1 MTEKDFPGLEYIAAL
16 LDTVDDKSDFWLIYE
31 LGGPN
36 LTKNL
41 FDVKG
46 QFHNGE
52 RIYHVQHNDFYYAIK
67 ENRHLL

>member
-1 MTEKDFPGLEYIAAL
+1 M
-16 LDTVDDKSDFWLIYE
+16 LDIVEDKQDFWLVYE

-46 QFHNGE
+46 EFYQGE
-52 RIYHVQHNDFYYAIK
+52 RIYYIHHNNFYFALK
-67 ENRHLL
+67 EN

>member
-1 MTEKDFPGLEYIAAL
+1 M
-16 LDTVDDKSDFWLIYE
+16 LDLVEDKHDFWLVYE

-46 QFHNGE
+46 EFYQGEWIYYIHHNK
-52 RIYHVQHNDFYYAIK
+52 FYYALK
-67 ENRHLL
+67 ENWLLL